1 MWKYYTGFTYD
12 IVHLI
17 FEYVESSI
25 SLTSL
30 TVLTKFNQLLLALIK
45 LRLGLHFK
53 DLAYRFKISRTTASS
68 PGDVVL
74 ADRGFLI
81 KETLAILQAKVI
93 VPAFTK
99 SKSQLHP
106 LEIEETRNIA
116 HVRIHVERITGM
128 SHIAFKTH
136 KLKAQCSKPKMK
148 CSWKAALVFG
158 GFNGWDS
165 GVPLH
170 FCSESPPV
178 SEPPREGAH
187 VSLSPPHIQ
196 QNWIMCGRPFVLGRY
211 LGYQRD
217 GFKEGYVKYVGRAR
231 PLAVVVLLCHVGDFA
246 LKSPMAIVCGKE
258 RIVTRSASSM
268 VSEQDTTATSPC
280 RSDLTA
286 IATAP
291 VF

>member
-1 MWKYYTGFTYD
+1 MWKYYTGLAYD

-45 LRLGLHFK
+45 LRLDLHFK

-99 SKSQLHP
+99 SKSQLRP

-116 HVRIHVERITGM
+116 HVRIHVERIIGIKSDSFKSKKSKILTSKNINDFLEHAADDKYLFMKVALIIGISGACRKQELRNIKPSDIQDTGKNLIINIRD
-128 SHIAFKTH
+128 SKT
-136 KLKAQCSKPKMK
+136 KRQRSF
-148 CSWKAALVFG
+148 V
-158 GFNGWDS
+158 
-165 GVPLH
+165 
-170 FCSESPPV
+170 V
-178 SEPPREGAH
+178 SEYFYP
-187 VSLSPPHIQ
+187 
-196 QNWIMCGRPFVLGRY
+196 N
-211 LGYQRD
+211 
-217 GFKEGYVKYVGRAR
+217 
-231 PLAVVVLLCHVGDFA
+231 
-246 LKSPMAIVCGKE
+246 
-258 RIVTRSASSM
+258 
-268 VSEQDTTATSPC
+268 
-280 RSDLTA
+280 
-286 IATAP
+286 
-291 VF
+291 